1 MEHAM
6 RQLFPTILL
15 LLIIAAVCH
24 AADFKEISIERLP
37 QLHDAYIPGGYQ
49 SNTYR
54 LQNKGDKPANVTIR
68 EAVNYTN
75 SLDYVRTRSMS
86 LAPLTT
92 AYLSLYSPQFQ
103 KETSLRHTPHYF
115 LRDVS
120 CRIEIN
126 GKRQELPNEL
136 LQFPVANGYS
146 GNLLLGLVSPSLPLN
161 DYKTLLGFIHE
172 NDIVRLA
179 ASPVEQWPAHVR
191 EYTGLSS
198 IWISSED
205 KITPEVR
212 QALNDFVH
220 LGGTMI
226 TIVPPEARWPLPDV
240 PEPNNCHVR
249 NVGYGHIITVRPIS
263 IQNRATLQSLIQRL
277 NAVDRSRRNFV
288 FNEQER
294 NRYPALESLR
304 YFSFRRPELRD
315 LNIPASF
322 LETPPHTIPLFKL
335 FLVMAVFAVII
346 GPLNYWYLQRKGKQL
361 LLIFTTP
368 VISILFCLFV
378 FLFITFY
385 EGWRSHGAACGFTL
399 LDQTEHRAD
408 TFARVVVDAALRP
421 SGGFTFSADD
431 LVSFKGEGSIDVM
444 DAPGQTIASSVM
456 KPRVPLKYS
465 VSRTEPRREQLDI
478 AFNGNKATVTNGL
491 GAEIASLVILSH
503 DNILFDYDQ
512 PLQPGETITLNG
524 TSRSDPP
531 EPLTLPQIA
540 TTLFDETEAKV
551 PYTATWLKKG
561 QYLAKLDEPVFYS
574 TGMKP
579 DIFNVTHFIIGKF

>member
-6 RQLFPTILL
+6 RQLLLTILL
-15 LLIIAAVCH
+15 LIAATVCH
-24 AADFKEISIERLP
+24 AADFKEISIDRLP
-37 QLHDAYIPGGYQ
+37 LLYDAYIPNGYQ

-54 LQNKGDKPANVTIR
+54 LQNKGDKPAAITIR
-68 EAVNYTN
+68 ESIYYSNSINYT
-75 SLDYVRTRSMS
+75 RTRSMA
-86 LAPLTT
+86 LAPMTT

-103 KETSLRHTPHYF
+103 KETSLKHTPHYY
-115 LRDVS
+115 LRDTNCS
-120 CRIEIN
+120 IIIN
-126 GKRQELPNEL
+126 GKQQELPSDL
-136 LQFPVANGYS
+136 LRMPAANGYS

-172 NDIVRLA
+172 HDIVKLA
-179 ASPVEQWPAHVR
+179 ASPVEQWPTHVR
-191 EYTGLSS
+191 EFTGLSS
-198 IWISSED
+198 IWISSQD
-205 KITPEVR
+205 KISSEVR
-212 QALNDFVH
+212 QALDDFVH
-220 LGGTMI
+220 LGGTLI
-226 TIVPPEARWPLPDV
+226 TIVPPEAPWPLADA
-240 PEPNNCHVR
+240 PEPNDSDVR
-249 NVGYGHIITVRPIS
+249 NVGFGRIVTLRPVS

-277 NAVDRSRRNFV
+277 NAVDRTKRNIV

-304 YFSFRRPELRD
+304 HFSFRLSEVRGV
-315 LNIPASF
+315 NIPANF

-361 LLIFTTP
+361 LLILTTP
-368 VISILFCLFV
+368 AISILFCLFV

-408 TFARVVVDAALRP
+408 TFAKVVMDAALRP

-431 LVSFKGEGSIDVM
+431 LVSFKGEGAIDVL
-444 DAPGQTIASSVM
+444 DAPGQIIASSVM

-478 AFNGNKATVTNGL
+478 AFNGDKATVTNGL
-491 GAEIASLVILSH
+491 GAQVASLVILSH

-512 PLQPGETITLNG
+512 PLQPGETVTLHG
-524 TSRSDPP
+524 TPRNEPP

-540 TTLFDETEAKV
+540 TTLFEETEAKV

-579 DIFNVTHFIIGKF
+579 DILNATHFIIGKF

>member
-1 MEHAM
+1 M

>member
-1 MEHAM
+1 M
-6 RQLFPTILL
+6 RQLFLTILL
-15 LLIIAAVCH
+15 LITTAICH
-24 AADFKEISIERLP
+24 AADFKEITIERLP
-37 QLHDAYIPGGYQ
+37 QLYDAYIPGGYQ

-68 EAVNYTN
+68 ESVTYSNSINYA
-75 SLDYVRTRSMS
+75 RTRSMV
-86 LAPLTT
+86 LAPMTT

-103 KETSLRHTPHYF
+103 KETSLKRTPHYY
-115 LRDVS
+115 LRDAS
-120 CRIEIN
+120 CSIDIN

-136 LQFPVANGYS
+136 LHLPAANGYS

-172 NDIVRLA
+172 HDIVKLA
-179 ASPVEQWPAHVR
+179 ASPVEQWPSHVR

-212 QALNDFVH
+212 QAFNDFVH
-220 LGGTMI
+220 LGGTLI
-226 TIVPPEARWPLPDV
+226 TIVPPEAQWPLPDV
-240 PEPNNCHVR
+240 PEPKDCHVR
-249 NVGYGHIITVRPIS
+249 NIGYGRIITVRPITM
-263 IQNRATLQSLIQRL
+263 QDRAALTPLIQRL
-277 NAVDRSRRNFV
+277 NAVDRTRRNYI

-304 YFSFRRPELRD
+304 HFSFRRSELKD
-315 LNIPASF
+315 INIPAIF

-368 VISILFCLFV
+368 AISIVFCLFV

-385 EGWRSHGAACGFTL
+385 EGWRSHGAACGFTM

-408 TFARVVVDAALRP
+408 TFAQVVMDAALRP

-431 LVSFKGEGSIDVM
+431 LVTFKDYGTINVL

-456 KPRVPLKYS
+456 KPRVPVTYS
-465 VSRTEPRREQLDI
+465 VSRTELRRDQLDLV
-478 AFNGNKATVTNGL
+478 FNGDKATVTNGL
-491 GAEIASLVILSH
+491 GAA
-503 DNILFDYDQ
+503 
-512 PLQPGETITLNG
+512 
-524 TSRSDPP
+524 
-531 EPLTLPQIA
+531 A
-540 TTLFDETEAKV
+540 
-551 PYTATWLKKG
+551 
-561 QYLAKLDEPVFYS
+561 
-574 TGMKP
+574 
-579 DIFNVTHFIIGKF
+579 

>member
-1 MEHAM
+1 MEHTM
-6 RQLFPTILL
+6 RQLFLTILL
-15 LLIIAAVCH
+15 LITTAICH
-24 AADFKEISIERLP
+24 AADFKEITIERMP
-37 QLHDAYIPGGYQ
+37 QLYDAYIPGGYQ

-54 LQNKGDKPANVTIR
+54 LQNKGAKPANVTIR
-68 EAVNYTN
+68 ESVTYSNSINYT
-75 SLDYVRTRSMS
+75 RTRSMV
-86 LAPLTT
+86 LAPMTT
-92 AYLSLYSPQFQ
+92 AYMPLYSPQFQ
-103 KETSLRHTPHYF
+103 KETSLKHTPHYY
-115 LRDVS
+115 LRDANCS
-120 CRIEIN
+120 IIIN
-126 GKRQELPNEL
+126 GKRQELPIEL
-136 LQFPVANGYS
+136 LHLPAANGYS

-172 NDIVRLA
+172 HDIVKLA

-212 QALNDFVH
+212 QAFNDFVH
-220 LGGTMI
+220 LGGTLI

-240 PEPNNCHVR
+240 PEPNDSHVR
-249 NVGYGHIITVRPIS
+249 NVGYGRIITVRPITM
-263 IQNRATLQSLIQRL
+263 QNKAALTPLIQRL
-277 NAVDRSRRNFV
+277 NAVDRTRRNFI

-304 YFSFRRPELRD
+304 HFSFRRSELRD
-315 LNIPASF
+315 INIPAIF

-335 FLVMAVFAVII
+335 FLVMAVFGVII

-368 VISILFCLFV
+368 AISIVFCLFV

-385 EGWRSHGAACGFTL
+385 EGWRSHGAACGFTM

-408 TFARVVVDAALRP
+408 TFARVVMDAALRP

-431 LVSFKGEGSIDVM
+431 LVTFKDNGSIDVL
-444 DAPGQTIASSVM
+444 DAPGQTIAPSVM

-465 VSRTEPRREQLDI
+465 VSRTELRREQLDI
-478 AFNGNKATVTNGL
+478 VFNGDKATVTNGL
-491 GAEIASLVILSH
+491 GAAVASLVILSH
-503 DNILFDYDQ
+503 DNFLFNHDQ
-512 PLQPGETITLNG
+512 PVQPGETVTLHG
-524 TSRSDPP
+524 TPQVNPP

-540 TTLFDETEAKV
+540 TTLFDETEAKI
-551 PYTATWLKKG
+551 PYTATWLNKG

-579 DIFNVTHFIIGKF
+579 DFFHVTHFIIGKF

>member
-1 MEHAM
+1 M

-491 GAEIASLVILSH
+491 GVKIASLVILSH

>member
-6 RQLFPTILL
+6 RQLFLTILL
-15 LLIIAAVCH
+15 LITAVVGH

-49 SNTYR
+49 SNIYR

-68 EAVNYTN
+68 ESITYSNSINYT
-75 SLDYVRTRSMS
+75 RTRSMA

-103 KETSLRHTPHYF
+103 KETSLKHTPHYY
-115 LRDVS
+115 LRDAS
-120 CRIEIN
+120 CSIEIN

-136 LQFPVANGYS
+136 LHMHVANGYS

-172 NDIVRLA
+172 NDIVKLA

-191 EYTGLSS
+191 EYAGLSS

-220 LGGTMI
+220 LGGTLI
-226 TIVPPEARWPLPDV
+226 TIVPPEARWPLTDV
-240 PEPNNCHVR
+240 PEPHDSHIR
-249 NVGYGHIITVRPIS
+249 NVGYGRIITVRPIS
-263 IQNRATLQSLIQRL
+263 MQNRAALQPLIQRL
-277 NAVDRSRRNFV
+277 NAVDRTRRNYI

-304 YFSFRRPELRD
+304 HFSFRRSELRD
-315 LNIPASF
+315 VNIPANY

-368 VISILFCLFV
+368 VISIVFCLFV
-378 FLFITFY
+378 VLFITFY

-408 TFARVVVDAALRP
+408 TFARVVMDAALRP

-431 LVSFKGEGSIDVM
+431 LVSFKGVGTIDVL
-444 DAPGQTIASSVM
+444 DAPGQIIASSVM

-478 AFNGNKATVTNGL
+478 AFNGDKATVTNGL
-491 GAEIASLVILSH
+491 GAEVASLVILSH
-503 DNILFDYDQ
+503 ENFLFNHDQ
-512 PLQPGETITLNG
+512 PLQPGETVTLHG
-524 TSRSDPP
+524 TLRNEPP

-540 TTLFDETEAKV
+540 TTLFDETEAKI

-579 DIFNVTHFIIGKF
+579 DLFNVTHFIIGKF

>member
-1 MEHAM
+1 MEHTM
-6 RQLFPTILL
+6 RQLFLTILL
-15 LLIIAAVCH
+15 LITTAICH
-24 AADFKEISIERLP
+24 AADFKEITIERMP
-37 QLHDAYIPGGYQ
+37 QLYDAYIPGGYQ

-54 LQNKGDKPANVTIR
+54 LQNKGAKPANVTIR
-68 EAVNYTN
+68 ESVTYSNSINYT
-75 SLDYVRTRSMS
+75 RTRSMV
-86 LAPLTT
+86 LAPMTT
-92 AYLSLYSPQFQ
+92 AYMPLYSPQFQ
-103 KETSLRHTPHYF
+103 KETSLKHTPHYY
-115 LRDVS
+115 LRDANCS
-120 CRIEIN
+120 IIIN
-126 GKRQELPNEL
+126 GKRQELPIEL
-136 LQFPVANGYS
+136 LHLPAANGYS

-172 NDIVRLA
+172 HDIVKLA

-212 QALNDFVH
+212 QAFNDFVH
-220 LGGTMI
+220 LGGTLI

-240 PEPNNCHVR
+240 PEPNDSHVR
-249 NVGYGHIITVRPIS
+249 NVGYGRIITVRPITM
-263 IQNRATLQSLIQRL
+263 QNKAALTPLIQRL
-277 NAVDRSRRNFV
+277 NAVDRTRRNFI

-304 YFSFRRPELRD
+304 HFSFRRSELRD
-315 LNIPASF
+315 INIPAIF

-335 FLVMAVFAVII
+335 FLVMAVFGVII
-346 GPLNYWYLQRKGKQL
+346 GPLNYWYLQKKGKQL

-368 VISILFCLFV
+368 VISIVFCLLV

-385 EGWRSHGAACGFTL
+385 EGWRSHGAACGFTM

-408 TFARVVVDAALRP
+408 TFARVVMDAALRP

-431 LVSFKGEGSIDVM
+431 LVTFKDNGTIDVL
-444 DAPGQTIASSVM
+444 DAPGQTIAPSVM

-465 VSRTEPRREQLDI
+465 VSRTELRREQLDI
-478 AFNGNKATVTNGL
+478 VFNGDKATVTNGL
-491 GAEIASLVILSH
+491 GAAVASLVILSH
-503 DNILFDYDQ
+503 DNFLFNHDQ
-512 PLQPGETITLNG
+512 PVQPGETVTLHGSPRVN
-524 TSRSDPP
+524 PP

-540 TTLFDETEAKV
+540 TTLFEETEEKI
-551 PYTATWLKKG
+551 PYTATWLNKG

-579 DIFNVTHFIIGKF
+579 DFFHVTHFIIGKF

>member
-1 MEHAM
+1 MEHTM
-6 RQLFPTILL
+6 RQLFLTILL
-15 LLIIAAVCH
+15 LITTAICH
-24 AADFKEISIERLP
+24 AADFKEITIERMP
-37 QLHDAYIPGGYQ
+37 QLYDAYIPGGYQ

-54 LQNKGDKPANVTIR
+54 LQNKGAKPANVTIR
-68 EAVNYTN
+68 ESVTYSNSINYT
-75 SLDYVRTRSMS
+75 RTRSMV
-86 LAPLTT
+86 LAPMTT
-92 AYLSLYSPQFQ
+92 AYMPLYSPQFQ
-103 KETSLRHTPHYF
+103 KETSLKHTPHYY
-115 LRDVS
+115 LRDAS
-120 CRIEIN
+120 CSIVIN

-136 LQFPVANGYS
+136 LHLPAANGYS

-172 NDIVRLA
+172 HDIVKLA

-212 QALNDFVH
+212 QAFNDFVH
-220 LGGTMI
+220 LGGTLI

-240 PEPNNCHVR
+240 PEPNDSHVR
-249 NVGYGHIITVRPIS
+249 NVGYGRIITVRPITM
-263 IQNRATLQSLIQRL
+263 QNKAALTPLIQRL
-277 NAVDRSRRNFV
+277 NAVDRTRRNFI

-304 YFSFRRPELRD
+304 HFSFRRSELRD
-315 LNIPASF
+315 INIPAIF

-335 FLVMAVFAVII
+335 FLVMAVFGVII
-346 GPLNYWYLQRKGKQL
+346 GPLNYWYLQKKGKQL

-368 VISILFCLFV
+368 VISIVFCLLV

-385 EGWRSHGAACGFTL
+385 EGWRSHGAACGFTM

-408 TFARVVVDAALRP
+408 TFARVVMDAALRP

-431 LVSFKGEGSIDVM
+431 LVTFKDNGTIDVL
-444 DAPGQTIASSVM
+444 DAPGQTIAPSVM

-465 VSRTEPRREQLDI
+465 VSRTELRREQLDI
-478 AFNGNKATVTNGL
+478 VFNGDKATVTNGL
-491 GAEIASLVILSH
+491 GAAVASLVILSH
-503 DNILFDYDQ
+503 DNFLFNHDQ
-512 PLQPGETITLNG
+512 PVQPGETVTLHGSPRVN
-524 TSRSDPP
+524 PP

-540 TTLFDETEAKV
+540 TTLFEETEEKI
-551 PYTATWLKKG
+551 PYTATWLNKG

-579 DIFNVTHFIIGKF
+579 DFFHVTHFIIGKF